1 LLTEAL
7 LGLIHLAR
15 EPTGHLMTR
24 ASIARTLVIA
34 AACWTAGPASAQQA
48 STIPEA
54 ETGPSISI
62 ATSAPNQASEQHWL
76 QVDLEEANERSRRT
90 RNALIGSSAGF
101 VVGAIIAGIGV
112 SQCQEVPKEQANTYD
127 SLLCNN
133 AGKVMLPLGG
143 TIAGLSFVGML
154 TSGIMLGVANKRKR
168 ELQRD
173 IRRSQYGR
181 RLQWDI
187 PSGALV
193 F

>member
-1 LLTEAL
+1 
-7 LGLIHLAR
+7 
-15 EPTGHLMTR
+15 MNR
-24 ASIARTLVIA
+24 ASLA
-34 AACWTAGPASAQQA
+34 ATRFLFVVCWVAAPASAQQA
-48 STIPEA
+48 STFVEGEA
-54 ETGPSISI
+54 ASTSSTTTDAPRQIS
-62 ATSAPNQASEQHWL
+62 QERWW
-76 QVDLEEANERSRRT
+76 QVDLEEANARSRRT
-90 RNALIGSSAGF
+90 RNALIGTSTGF
-101 VVGAIIAGIGV
+101 AVGAIFAGIGL

-143 TIAGLSFVGML
+143 TLVGLGFVGML
-154 TSGIMLGVANKRKR
+154 TSGIMLGVSNKRKR
-168 ELQRD
+168 EIQRD

>member
-1 LLTEAL
+1 MSTILEAEAGSTL
-7 LGLIHLAR
+7 S
-15 EPTGHLMTR
+15 TGTAPNR
-24 ASIARTLVIA
+24 AS
-34 AACWTAGPASAQQA
+34 Q
-48 STIPEA
+48 
-54 ETGPSISI
+54 
-62 ATSAPNQASEQHWL
+62 QHWL

-90 RNALIGSSAGF
+90 RNALIGTSAGF
-101 VVGAIIAGIGV
+101 AVGAILAGIGL

-154 TSGIMLGVANKRKR
+154 TSGIMLGVSNKRKR
-168 ELQRD
+168 EIQRD
-173 IRRSQYGR
+173 IRRTQQSR